1 MFSSARLFAFVF
13 FFLFFFCLWCI
24 LISRLIFTTFSSG
37 NMLSFFFYVI
47 IYCWSYLFTFIF
59 HAESV
64 GVYVHFDFLCWYLA
78 FFDQLIII
86 VLCSFDSKQIPRN
99 KKKCCSQSFFLN
111 IFIFGCRTLVRVWG
125 VENAAREG
133 GEDCSPNQS
142 FSSVRR
148 HFNDF
153 LTYQKVAS
161 FPFKWSPEQSRL
173 NTIIYL

>member
-13 FFLFFFCLWCI
+13 FFFSFFVIVYLNFTSHFYDILF
-24 LISRLIFTTFSSG
+24 RQYVV
-37 NMLSFFFYVI
+37 FFFYVI

-64 GVYVHFDFLCWYLA
+64 GVYFHFDFLCWYLA

-111 IFIFGCRTLVRVWG
+111 IFIFGCRTLARVWG
-125 VENAAREG
+125 VENAAMEG
-133 GEDCSPNQS
+133 GEDCSPDQS

-153 LTYQKVAS
+153 LSYQKVAS

>member
-1 MFSSARLFAFVF
+1 MWWIWRSVASTLLTYRCFILFSSSSVFFFLKRKLTSMFSSARLFAFVF
-13 FFLFFFCLWCI
+13 FFLFFLSCI

-99 KKKCCSQSFFLN
+99 KKKCCSQSFF
-111 IFIFGCRTLVRVWG
+111 
-125 VENAAREG
+125 
-133 GEDCSPNQS
+133 
-142 FSSVRR
+142 
-148 HFNDF
+148 
-153 LTYQKVAS
+153 
-161 FPFKWSPEQSRL
+161 
-173 NTIIYL
+173 